1 MKSNLYKQYKDLV
14 IPKLKEDFGYKNDM
28 SVPRIEK
35 VTLNVGVGKSLKDEK
50 FLETVESTLTR
61 ITGQKP
67 VRTKARKSIASFKIR
82 EGMVVGSKV
91 VLHGER
97 MYNFLEK
104 LVNVTFPRVR
114 DFRGISDKTVDN
126 NGNFSYGFREN
137 LAFPEINPDEV
148 DTLHGLEVNI
158 TTSASNREE
167 GLKLFKYLGFPF
179 KANK

>member
-1 MKSNLYKQYKDLV
+1 MKSNIYKQYKELV
-14 IPKLKEDFGYKNDM
+14 VPKLKEDFGYKNDM

-50 FLETVESTLTR
+50 YLDTVESTLIR

-82 EGMVVGSKV
+82 EGMVVGMKV

-104 LVNVTFPRVR
+104 LVHVTFPRVR
-114 DFRGISDKTVDN
+114 DFRGISDKTVDR
-126 NGNFSYGFREN
+126 NGNF
-137 LAFPEINPDEV
+137 
-148 DTLHGLEVNI
+148 
-158 TTSASNREE
+158 
-167 GLKLFKYLGFPF
+167 
-179 KANK
+179 